1 MIFKEPEDINTLLEK
16 YSTTCVQM
24 DDKRWYWVRVMVLNG
39 TINHISVI
47 SWLSVL
53 LVLKSVADYRFL
65 FTWYD
70 GIVPILYL
78 NDGSDYRL
86 SPVELI
92 LCMLQIM

>member
-1 MIFKEPEDINTLLEK
+1 M
-16 YSTTCVQM
+16 M
-24 DDKRWYWVRVMVLNG
+24 LNG
-39 TINHISVI
+39 TINNILAI

-53 LVLKSVADYRFL
+53 LVLKSVADYLFL
-65 FTWYD
+65 FMWYD

-92 LCMLQIM
+92 LYMLQILWHEDKIYVKNNDQDKSSLFNTK